1 MQFLPGEL
9 NRHLSGALAELGHGD
24 GVLVCDAGMP
34 IPAGPRVV
42 DLAFR
47 AGVPS
52 FAEVLDGLL
61 AELVVEGGTA
71 AAEVRGANPATAELL
86 NTRLPALRLVS
97 HEELKELSADARLVV
112 RTGEAPAVR
121 ERAPPV
127 RGVLLTSAE
136 KNTESR
142 TTLSRPRGSYLASG
156 LLEGDL
162 GGSRGF

>member
-1 MQFLPGEL
+1 MKKAGIL

-61 AELVVEGGTA
+61 AELVVEGATA
-71 AAEVRGANPATAELL
+71 AHEVRGANPAATALL
-86 NTRLPALRLVS
+86 DARFPTLSTVS
-97 HEELKELSADARLVV
+97 HEELKSLSAGAKLIV
-112 RTGEAPAVR
+112 RTGEARPYAN
-121 ERAPPV
+121 
-127 RGVLLTSAE
+127 VLL
-136 KNTESR
+136 R
-142 TTLSRPRGSYLASG
+142 CGV
-156 LLEGDL
+156 
-162 GGSRGF
+162 FF

>member
-1 MQFLPGEL
+1 MKKAGIL

-61 AELVVEGGTA
+61 AELVVEGATA
-71 AAEVRGANPATAELL
+71 ASEIRGANRPATVLL
-86 NTRLPALRLVS
+86 DARFPDLALVS
-97 HEELKELSADARLVV
+97 HERLKELSASARLIV
-112 RTGEAPAVR
+112 RTGEARPYAN
-121 ERAPPV
+121 
-127 RGVLLTSAE
+127 VLL
-136 KNTESR
+136 R
-142 TTLSRPRGSYLASG
+142 CGV
-156 LLEGDL
+156 
-162 GGSRGF
+162 FF

>member
-1 MQFLPGEL
+1 MKKAGIL

-61 AELVVEGGTA
+61 AELVVEGATA
-71 AAEVRGANPATAELL
+71 AREIRGANRAATALL
-86 NTRLPALRLVS
+86 DARFPDLDLVP
-97 HEELKELSADARLVV
+97 HEKLKELSAGARLVV
-112 RTGEAPAVR
+112 RTGEARPYAN
-121 ERAPPV
+121 
-127 RGVLLTSAE
+127 VLL
-136 KNTESR
+136 R
-142 TTLSRPRGSYLASG
+142 CGV
-156 LLEGDL
+156 
-162 GGSRGF
+162 FF